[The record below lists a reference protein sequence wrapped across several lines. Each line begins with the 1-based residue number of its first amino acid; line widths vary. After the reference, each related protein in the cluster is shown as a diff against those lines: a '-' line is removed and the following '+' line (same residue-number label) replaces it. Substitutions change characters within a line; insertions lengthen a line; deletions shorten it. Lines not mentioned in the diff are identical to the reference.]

1 MDIGQLIFIVSR
13 LFFGAL
19 ASFFAIM
26 LWSKIRD
33 IPWMLMVIGTIAAY
47 AEIVYSILKTLGI
60 TEGFEPKIGSV
71 PVTAI
76 ILPNLPTI
84 FYSIAF
90 LVMIIRKT
98 RRR

>member
-1 MDIGQLIFIVSR
+1 MDAGQLLFIVSR
-13 LFFGAL
+13 LFFGAI
-19 ASFFAIM
+19 ASFFAII
-26 LWSKIRD
+26 LWSQIRD
-33 IPWMLMVIGTIAAY
+33 MAWMLIVIGTIAAY
-47 AEIVYSILKTLGI
+47 AEIIYSILKNLGI

-71 PVTAI
+71 PIAAI
-76 ILPNLPTI
+76 VLPNLPTI